1 MQYYAAKAKDG
12 VSINAVAP
20 VDQIADLENWTMMP
34 EEFVPP
40 ETLQNTNGQ
49 FLYKL
54 APDGKGLA
62 LQTEQE
68 LLAQDW
74 SDLVSLPTQLDR
86 VEAQIAYTAMMTG
99 TLLEG

>member
-20 VDQIADLENWTMMP
+20 VEQIADLENWTMMP

-54 APDGKGLA
+54 APDGKGLV

-68 LLAQDW
+68 IASQNW
-74 SDLVSLPTQLDR
+74 SDPISDPTQLDR

-99 TLLEG
+99 TLLEE

>member
-20 VDQIADLENWTMMP
+20 VDQIADLENWSMMP

-40 ETLQNTNGQ
+40 EILQNAEGK

-54 APDGKGLA
+54 APDGKGLS

-68 LLAQDW
+68 IASQDW
-74 SDLVSLPTQLDR
+74 SDPVSAPTQLDR
-86 VEAQIAYTAMMTG
+86 VESQLTYTAMMTG

>member
-20 VDQIADLENWTMMP
+20 VDQIADLENWTIMP

-54 APDGKGLA
+54 APDGKGLE

-74 SDLVSLPTQLDR
+74 SDHVSAPTQLDR
-86 VEAQIAYTAMMTG
+86 VEAQLAYTAIMTG
-99 TLLEG
+99 TILEE